1 MRSFAIDEPGSSVRA
16 LYATLSEGSLPLPT
30 LFSFWLFLG
39 ETSLDMSDNVTSC
52 CVHVLVLYVHS
63 FVVVVVVDDDD
74 DVSPSISCLG
84 IVVVGPSAHW
94 RSLGSSATSLKVT
107 LTTQP
112 N

>member
-1 MRSFAIDEPGSSVRA
+1 MF
-16 LYATLSEGSLPLPT
+16 
-30 LFSFWLFLG
+30 
-39 ETSLDMSDNVTSC
+39 
-52 CVHVLVLYVHS
+52 
-63 FVVVVVVDDDD
+63 FVVVVVVVVEDDDD
-74 DVSPSISCLG
+74 DHVSPPISCLG

>member
-1 MRSFAIDEPGSSVRA
+1 MFIA
-16 LYATLSEGSLPLPT
+16 
-30 LFSFWLFLG
+30 
-39 ETSLDMSDNVTSC
+39 
-52 CVHVLVLYVHS
+52 

-74 DVSPSISCLG
+74 DVSPPISCLR